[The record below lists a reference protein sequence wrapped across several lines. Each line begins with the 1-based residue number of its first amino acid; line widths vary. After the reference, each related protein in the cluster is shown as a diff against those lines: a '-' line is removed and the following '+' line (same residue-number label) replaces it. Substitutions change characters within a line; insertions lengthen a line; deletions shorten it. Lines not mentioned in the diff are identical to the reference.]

1 MSCSICCDTFNS
13 STRKRV
19 QCPNTECDMDI
30 CKTCIRTYLLSSVEE
45 PHCMNCK
52 IGYDTKFIV
61 DNLNRSFHDKEYNA
75 HRKQVLFEE
84 YQSRIPNAQTLV
96 QDRNEMQRI
105 EKLNKEDSVEIKK
118 LTKQINDLKM
128 TVRTRKNQISRIGNG
143 ECGESKKK
151 LEFIMPCPDPE
162 CKGFLSS
169 GYKCGICNK
178 KVCSKCITILGE
190 EEHVCDP
197 DMVATAALIK
207 KDTKPCPTCGERIM
221 KIDGCDQMWC
231 VKCHTTFSWNK
242 GVIEKGHVH
251 NPHYYQWLR
260 EQSADGTIP
269 RNPGDRVGDDRW
281 RGIITSANMLAKHDE
296 LSKPD
301 YMMIERSHR
310 WMRHA
315 TGAIIPGFQ
324 PQPENVANTVNGM
337 TTNQRLLVK
346 FMSNEIT
353 EAQFKTQIRKLD
365 YRQKKNTEWCNVYTM
380 YATEL
385 NQIFDKIGTNVTG
398 SSLKKG
404 SEELFKTHVKY
415 LDMLKETN
423 HAFTPYERFETI
435 SFLSGM
441 YNWRQW
447 TWCSNKPID
456 EFRELVIKCE
466 SRTKPENWESAFK
479 AKVEVK

>member
-61 DNLNRSFHDKEYNA
+61 DNLNRSFHDKEYTA
-75 HRKQVLFEE
+75 HRKQVLFDE

-96 QDRNEMQRI
+96 QDRNEIERI
-105 EKLNKEDSVEIKK
+105 EKLNSTDSNEIKK
-118 LTKQINDLKM
+118 LNKQINDLKL
-128 TVRTRKNQISRIGNG
+128 TIRTRKNQIARIGSG

-151 LEFIMPCPDPE
+151 LEFIMPCPDPD

-169 GYKCGICNK
+169 SYKCGICNK

-269 RNPGDRVGDDRW
+269 RNPGDRVDNLN
-281 RGIITSANMLAKHDE
+281 GIVSTANMLAKHHEIASTDV
-296 LSKPD
+296 L
-301 YMMIERSHR
+301 MIGHSIM
-310 WMRHA
+310 WLRHA
-315 TGAIIPGFQ
+315 NAAIVPEFQ
-324 PQPENVANTVNGM
+324 PEPENVANTVYAM
-337 TTNQRLLVK
+337 TRKQRILVDFMRNKINEVK
-346 FMSNEIT
+346 FKRLIIKEDVHLKRQAEFYSVYRMYTSDLAKILD
-353 EAQFKTQIRKLD
+353 KLAT
-365 YRQKKNTEWCNVYTM
+365 KVTNLTLLSGS
-380 YATEL
+380 TEL
-385 NQIFDKIGTNVTG
+385 YKCH
-398 SSLKKG
+398 
-404 SEELFKTHVKY
+404 EKY
-415 LDMLKETN
+415 LAMLGTAHDKYLS
-423 HAFTPYERFETI
+423 HWRERICTI
-435 SFLSGM
+435 SFRQGR
-441 YNWRQW
+441 YNWRQY
-447 TWCSNKPID
+447 TLYPESSALN
-456 EFRELVIKCE
+456 EFKEVLE
-466 SRTKPENWESAFK
+466 K
-479 AKVEVK
+479 ARGNGEIATTGEIEAK